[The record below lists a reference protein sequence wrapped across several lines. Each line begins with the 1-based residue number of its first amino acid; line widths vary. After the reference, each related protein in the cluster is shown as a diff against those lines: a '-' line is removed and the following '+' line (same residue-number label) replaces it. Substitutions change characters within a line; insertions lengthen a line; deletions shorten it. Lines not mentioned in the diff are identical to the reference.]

1 MAKKKTKTNNKKKVG
16 KYGEVVISKFGGAI
30 NALKHKYRADF
41 PDMVMYL
48 HFNALGKN
56 FIFQRIQSFPLE
68 KISYC
73 SESYSVEFQAKW
85 QGGGAL
91 GYMLHKPLFEIES
104 QERAQT
110 VGWGGVASFR
120 PKVRY
125 EEKQIERNGRW
136 VDIEEADDIIA
147 ENNISIDSIRSVNM
161 YEWGFELIGDVISL
175 LAVNSNLKFS
185 KFPKNI
191 SMDVANLSF
200 DFGKKVGDDELIVRW
215 SQPGYEPIKNKVPDF
230 NRELFCLDND
240 EVEEEKPD
248 IVVKNI
254 GQRCLNNLDI

>member
-1 MAKKKTKTNNKKKVG
+1 MSKRKKTNNKKKVG

-30 NALKHKYRADF
+30 NALKHRYRSDF

-56 FIFQRIQSFPLE
+56 FIFQRIQSLPLE

-73 SESYSVEFQAKW
+73 SESYSVEFCAKW
-85 QGGGAL
+85 RGGGAL
-91 GYMLHKPLFEIES
+91 GYMFHKPLFEIES

-110 VGWGGVASFR
+110 VGWGGVASFQPR
-120 PKVRY
+120 MSPDSGK
-125 EEKQIERNGRW
+125 IERNGRW
-136 VDIEEADDIIA
+136 VDIEDADDIIA
-147 ENNISIDSIRSVNM
+147 ENNISIDGIRSVNM
-161 YEWGFELIGDVISL
+161 YEWGFELIGDIISL

-191 SMDVANLSF
+191 SMNIDNLSF
-200 DFGKKVGDDELIVRW
+200 DFGDKVGDDSLTVRW

-230 NRELFCLDND
+230 NKELFCLDD
-240 EVEEEKPD
+240 GVEEEEPE